1 MQSYDFE
8 AHQPT
13 LRVTT
18 TPNDANQKGD
28 IFGGWLMSQMDRA
41 GAIVARQRARC
52 LVSTVAVKELL
63 FLKPI
68 FVYDVVSFYP
78 EVVKV
83 GRTSVTVMIH
93 VFAQRYLAPDA
104 APEKVGE
111 ATFVYVA
118 IESPGVK
125 CHIASSD

>member
-1 MQSYDFE
+1 MQRFDFE

-41 GAIVARQRARC
+41 GAIVARKRARC

-78 EVVKV
+78 EVVKT
-83 GRTSVTVMIH
+83 GKTSITVMIH
-93 VFAQRYLAPDA
+93 VFAHRYCHMDQ

-111 ATFVYVA
+111 ATFIYVA
-118 IESPGVK
+118 IDSPGVK
-125 CHIASSD
+125 KEIAE

>member
-1 MQSYDFE
+1 MQKFDFQS
-8 AHQPT
+8 HQPT

-41 GAIVARQRARC
+41 GAIAARKRAKG

-78 EVVKV
+78 EVEKV
-83 GRTSVTVMIH
+83 GKSSITVMIH
-93 VFAQRYLAPDA
+93 VFAHRYLHPEDAPV
-104 APEKVGE
+104 KVGE
-111 ATFVYVA
+111 ATFIYVA
-118 IESPGVK
+118 IDQPGVK
-125 CHIASSD
+125 RVINP